1 MLVLAYPP
9 PTEFDTEIK
18 YLCIELHDDYKS
30 NMFMHLAPGIEFI
43 QEALSQHQ
51 VASKA
56 NLNASKKGGVLI
68 ASNKGECRGP
78 AFACAYLMYVKRM
91 TLPNAIA
98 FVKLKRRQANPN
110 ASYMRQLES
119 LENTLKVGKEL
130 GTATTS
136 EVVKYM
142 QHERNHRKPYTVFRG
157 LKPSQSI
164 V

>member
-1 MLVLAYPP
+1 M
-9 PTEFDTEIK
+9 
-18 YLCIELHDDYKS
+18 
-30 NMFMHLAPGIEFI
+30 
-43 QEALSQHQ
+43 
-51 VASKA
+51 
-56 NLNASKKGGVLI
+56 NASKKGGVLI

-142 QHERNHRKPYTVFRG
+142 
-157 LKPSQSI
+157 
-164 V
+164 